1 MNRDLIILL
10 KSIYENT
17 NVRQHHF
24 LKLDEIVA
32 AFNQNKLKVEQMMA
46 VEEALL
52 KEKVSQ
58 ANHLRLFFSIAVSD
72 VDLFLFLFQFR

>member
-10 KSIYENT
+10 KSIYENA

-32 AFNQNKLKVEQMMA
+32 AFNKNKLQVEQMMA
-46 VEEALL
+46 VEEGLL
-52 KEKVSQ
+52 KDKVSP
-58 ANHLRLFFSIAVSD
+58 AKHLFV
-72 VDLFLFLFQFR
+72 FL

>member
-10 KSIYENT
+10 KSIYENA
-17 NVRQHHF
+17 NEKNYQS

-32 AFNQNKLKVEQMMA
+32 AFNKNKLKVEQMMA
-46 VEEALL
+46 VEEGLL

-58 ANHLRLFFSIAVSD
+58 AKHVSFFFNI
-72 VDLFLFLFQFR
+72 L

>member
-10 KSIYENT
+10 KSIYENG
-17 NVRQHHF
+17 NERKHHI

-46 VEEALL
+46 VEEGLL
-52 KEKVSQ
+52 KDKVSQ
-58 ANHLRLFFSIAVSD
+58 AKHLFV
-72 VDLFLFLFQFR
+72 FL

>member
-10 KSIYENT
+10 KSIYKNANDT
-17 NVRQHHF
+17 NHHI

-32 AFNQNKLKVEQMMA
+32 AFNKNKLQVERMMA
-46 VEEALL
+46 VEEGLL

-58 ANHLRLFFSIAVSD
+58 AYD
-72 VDLFLFLFQFR
+72 FL

>member
-10 KSIYENT
+10 KSIYENA
-17 NVRQHHF
+17 NDMNHHI

-32 AFNQNKLKVEQMMA
+32 AFNKNKLQVGQMMA
-46 VEEALL
+46 VEEGIL

-58 ANHLRLFFSIAVSD
+58 ANHLRLFLHANSISE
-72 VDLFLFLFQFR
+72 LF

>member
-1 MNRDLIILL
+1 MNRDLMILL
-10 KSIYENT
+10 KSVYENT
-17 NVRQHHF
+17 NDRMYYI

-32 AFNQNKLKVEQMMA
+32 AFNQNKLKIEQMMA

-58 ANHLRLFFSIAVSD
+58 A
-72 VDLFLFLFQFR
+72 